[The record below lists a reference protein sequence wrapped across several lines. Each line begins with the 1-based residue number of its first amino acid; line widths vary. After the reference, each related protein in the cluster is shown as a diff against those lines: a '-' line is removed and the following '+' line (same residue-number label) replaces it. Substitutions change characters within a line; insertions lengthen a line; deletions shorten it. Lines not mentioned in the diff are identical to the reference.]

1 MQARSLVPS
10 VLLAALGALAFASPA
25 LGAPPR
31 NDNYLAST
39 AMQDARGNTPREF
52 RETVDTTEATTQG
65 DLFNPSR
72 EGLPLGGGPPEPT
85 SCRNTSYGKTVWY
98 DFAPSTDG
106 GVQLEAAGFDAVAA
120 VYEWSPTTSLI
131 TRSVICQN
139 ASAGPTETVLLT
151 VKGGHFYTVQVGGVG
166 GVGGPLDYHF
176 TFYPDRD
183 GDGIFDEV
191 PDKCPT
197 TPGIESAGG
206 CPPELNTAPA
216 LSYDRLPAGIRIRRL
231 AVDRVPAGARL
242 VARCRPCGVTQVVRA
257 KKAGRQTFARFAGR
271 VAPSGAKIELRVTKA
286 RSRSGR
292 YRYGAIGNYFAWPVQ
307 GSHTGSRV
315 TRCLPPGSK
324 TPRRCRS

>member
-1 MQARSLVPS
+1 MQARSLVRS
-10 VLLAALGALAFASPA
+10 VLLTALGALAFASSA

-39 AMQDARGNTPREF
+39 VMQDARGNTPGEF

-65 DLFNPSR
+65 DLFSPSR

-85 SCRNTSYGKTVWY
+85 RCGNTSYGKTVWY
-98 DFAPSTDG
+98 DFSPSTDG

-120 VYEWSPTTSLI
+120 VYEWNRSTSLI
-131 TRSVICQN
+131 TRSVMCEN
-139 ASAGPTETVLLT
+139 NSAGPTETALLT
-151 VKGGHFYTVQVGGVG
+151 VKGGRSYTVQVGGVA

-183 GDGIFDEV
+183 GDGIFDEQ
-191 PDKCPT
+191 PDKCPS
-197 TPGIESAGG
+197 TPGIEFAGG
-206 CPPELNTAPA
+206 CPPELRAAPS
-216 LSYDRLPAGIRIRRL
+216 LSYDRLSAGIRIRRL
-231 AVDRVPAGARL
+231 AVDGVPAGARL
-242 VARCRPCGVTQVVRA
+242 EARCRCGVTQVVHA
-257 KKAGRQTFARFAGR
+257 KKAGRVTLTRFAGR

-292 YRYGAIGNYFAWPVQ
+292 YRYGAIGNYFAWPVR

-315 TRCLPPGSK
+315 TRCLPPGSSK
-324 TPRRCRS
+324 APKRCQS